1 MKMTKILAALS
12 AIGLAVGTAQAA
24 TDIFG
29 SYVQIGSTVYGGAEW
44 GATDVTNLDGANLG
58 TFNVGDTLNIADA
71 EVQTFKNGASDVTG
85 AEYQW
90 RVWSGTPGGAFSVV
104 ALGFTSDAP
113 FTSLAGNTAS
123 GGGDQNWGTPASTP
137 NILASLDAGSYSLEV
152 FFRAFTNEG
161 DRFSNNGGNN
171 FVATFT
177 VVPEPGTLALLGVG
191 MATLGIVRRRR
202 A

>member
-1 MKMTKILAALS
+1 MKMTKILAALT

-44 GATDVTNLDGANLG
+44 GATDVTDLNGANLG
-58 TFNVGDTLNIADA
+58 SFNIGDTLTIADA
-71 EVQTFKNGASDVTG
+71 EVQTFKNGGSDVTG

-90 RVWSGTPGGAFSVV
+90 RVWSGTPGGSFNVV
-104 ALGFTSDAP
+104 ALGFTADAP

>member
-1 MKMTKILAALS
+1 MKMTKILAAMT

-44 GATDVTNLDGANLG
+44 GATDVTNLDGADLG
-58 TFNVGDTLNIADA
+58 TFNIGDTLNIADG

-90 RVWSGTPGGAFSVV
+90 RVWSGAPGGTFNVV
-104 ALGFTSDAP
+104 ALGFSSDAP

-123 GGGDQNWGTPASTP
+123 GGGDQNWGAPASTP
-137 NILASLDAGSYSLEV
+137 NILASLSAGSYSLEV

-161 DRFSNNGGNN
+161 DRFSNNGGAN